1 MLKDTKQKGRLSV
14 IRQQNSSEKRRAT
27 QHAHINKKAS
37 NRNDGKEN
45 LRLLFTVHDAVKV
58 ACFEG
63 GAWGVVLLQAHQGCS
78 RGMVGAALK
87 IMKNFL
93 ILRKNVYVQK
103 WKPQVSS

>member
-27 QHAHINKKAS
+27 QASHSKKAS